1 MTFRNLFQDLK
12 YALRILVKSPG
23 FTAVAVLTLGL
34 GIGASTAVFSIV
46 NAVLLKPLPYPHSEQ
61 IVFPWRQAPAGYDLG
76 YNEIPWGLPEFQL
89 MRQDSKTFHDLAAF
103 KSDTFI
109 LTSAGE
115 PVRLDG
121 IRASAGFFPALGI
134 QPALGRSFSLEEDQ
148 PGHEHE
154 VLLSDRVWR
163 NKCGGDPGI
172 IGRPVA
178 LNGEEYT
185 VTGVMP
191 PGFSFPRKEEMPGSF
206 EFPREAALWVPL
218 ALPAA
223 KVHRDDPDELA
234 VIARLNP
241 GVTIEQAQAEMD
253 VFAKREEAA
262 IPRGKGWFNSRITPL
277 ARQVAGDTER
287 PLLLLLAAIGV
298 VLLIA
303 CANVA
308 NLLLLRSVG
317 RQREFTLRAALGA
330 GRGCLMRQVLTESIV
345 LAFTGGALGVLLGEF
360 AIYFVKRFG
369 PPNLPRLHEVT
380 LDARVFFFTLAITL
394 VTGILFGLVPALG
407 AAGENLVESLKEGG
421 KRLGNHHAGSK
432 IRTALLI
439 SEVALALVL
448 VIAASLLVR
457 TFVHLLQ
464 VDPGFNATRVL
475 TFELSL
481 PDAKYADNDHIVAF
495 YHNAVSRLQNVPGV
509 QFAGLVRTVPM
520 GGAADSTGIG
530 IPGHPA
536 ASDKENP
543 FAEYIIVS
551 PGYFSAVGTPLLHG
565 RDFLE
570 SDTGNSM
577 PVTIISSAM
586 AKKYWPA
593 EDPIGKQV
601 GPGSTRYPV
610 STIVGIA
617 ADVKHL
623 SVREDPGPEMYV
635 LYNQKPWPSLLTM
648 QFALRTKAD
657 PTSITASAR
666 SAIYSIDPDVP
677 IAKVATLETL
687 LDASMTQSRFTM
699 LLLGAFGILALV
711 LASVGIYG
719 VISYA
724 VAQRTREFGIRLA
737 LGAQPANVFGLI
749 LVHGVRVVGCGI
761 LLGLA
766 AAAVLTRLLTSLL
779 FGVQPT
785 DPLTFVAMPMLLMGV
800 ALAACYVPAR
810 RAMRVDPMVALRHE

>member
-1 MTFRNLFQDLK
+1 MVTLWQDLRFG
-12 YALRILVKSPG
+12 LRMLAKSPG

-34 GIGASTAVFSIV
+34 GIGASTAMFSIV
-46 NAVLLKPLPYPHSEQ
+46 NAVLLRPLPYQHSEQ
-61 IVFPWRQAPAGYDLG
+61 IVFPWRQAPAGYNLG

-89 MRQDSKTFHDLAAF
+89 MRQDSKTFQYLGAF
-103 KSDTFI
+103 KSDSFI
-109 LTSAGE
+109 LTGEGE

-121 IRASAGFFPALGI
+121 LRASAGFFPALGV
-134 QPALGRSFSLEEDQ
+134 QPALGRSFSPEEDQ
-148 PGHEHE
+148 PGSEHE
-154 VLLSDRVWR
+154 VLLSDRVWL
-163 NKCGGDPGI
+163 NKFGADPGI
-172 IGRPVA
+172 LGRAVA

-223 KVHRDDPDELA
+223 KVHLDDPDELA
-234 VIARLNP
+234 VIGRLKP
-241 GVTIEQAQAEMD
+241 GVTIEQAQAEMN
-253 VFAKREEAA
+253 VFAKREEVA

-277 ARQVAGDTER
+277 ARQIAGDTKR

-330 GRGCLMRQVLTESIV
+330 DRARLIRQVLTESIV
-345 LAFTGGALGVLLGEF
+345 LAFTGGALGMVLGQF
-360 AIYFVKRFG
+360 AIYFVRRFG
-369 PPNLPRLHEVT
+369 PSNLPRLYEVT
-380 LDARVFFFTLAITL
+380 LDARVFFFTLVITL
-394 VTGILFGLVPALG
+394 ITGILFGLVPALG
-407 AAGENLVESLKEGG
+407 AAVENLVESLKKGG
-421 KRLGNHHAGSK
+421 QGAGGHHAGGR
-432 IRTALLI
+432 IRTALLV

-464 VDPGFNATRVL
+464 VDPGFNPTRVL

-481 PDAKYADNDHIVAF
+481 PGAKYADNDHIVAF
-495 YHNAVSRLQNVPGV
+495 YHAAIDRLQNVPAV
-509 QFAGLVRTVPM
+509 ESAGLVRTVPM
-520 GGAADSTGIG
+520 GGAADSTGIR
-530 IPGHPA
+530 IPGH
-536 ASDKENP
+536 ASAGYKENP
-543 FAEYIIVS
+543 YAEYTIVS
-551 PGYFSAVGTPLLHG
+551 PGYFSAVGTPLLRG

-570 SDTGNSM
+570 SDTSDSR

-593 EDPIGKQV
+593 EDPLGKQV
-601 GPGSTRYPV
+601 GPASTRYPV

-617 ADVKHL
+617 ADVRHL

-657 PTSITASAR
+657 PASVTASAR
-666 SAIYSIDPDVP
+666 NAIYSIDPNLP
-677 IAKVATLETL
+677 IAKVATLEAL
-687 LDASMTQSRFTM
+687 LDTSMTQSRFTM
-699 LLLGAFGILALV
+699 LLLGAFGTLALV
-711 LASVGIYG
+711 LASVGTYG

-737 LGAQPANVFGLI
+737 LGAQPANVFGMI
-749 LVHGVRVVGCGI
+749 LGQSIRFVLYGI
-761 LLGLA
+761 FLGLGV
-766 AAAVLTRLLTSLL
+766 AVVITRVMASLL
-779 FGVQPT
+779 YGVQPT
-785 DPLTFVAMPMLLMGV
+785 DPLTFVAVPMVLIGV
-800 ALAACYVPAR
+800 ALVACYFPAR
-810 RAMRVDPMVALRHE
+810 RAMRVDPMIALRYE